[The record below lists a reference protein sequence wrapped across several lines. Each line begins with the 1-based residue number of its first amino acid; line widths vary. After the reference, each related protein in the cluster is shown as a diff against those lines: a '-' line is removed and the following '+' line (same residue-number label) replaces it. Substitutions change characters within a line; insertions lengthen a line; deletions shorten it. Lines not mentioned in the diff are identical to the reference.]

1 MNLLHREILQ
11 TTFQKSQNRF
21 TIIPLDDVIN
31 FRAKLN
37 FLLAKIVQLN
47 NVFFF
52 QLKEVKVYSLSL

>member
-11 TTFQKSQNRF
+11 TTFQKGQNRF

-47 NVFFF
+47 NVFLF